1 MFRSRSIKH
10 ARLLIRHAEKLMR
23 YRCDVLSETALADIR
38 HQIEALERSIK
49 ERDLPGV
56 RENSE
61 RLDALVAEHS
71 PSHRE
76 AGWRENCE
84 VILVAIVVAVGVRSY
99 FLQPFKI
106 PTGSMQPTLN
116 GIIGH
121 PRTAPIPNILRQI
134 ADFVILGRNYID
146 VVSREDD
153 QITEIGQRKFL
164 FFFTL
169 SRLICQHQNFLVY
182 AS

>member
-10 ARLLIRHAEKLMR
+10 ARLLIRHAEKLIR
-23 YRCDVLSETALADIR
+23 YRCDVLSDAALADLR
-38 HQIEALERSIK
+38 RQIETLERSIK

-84 VILVAIVVAVGVRSY
+84 VILVAIVVAVGIRSY
-99 FLQPFKI
+99 YLQPFKI

-116 GIIGH
+116 GIIGN
-121 PRTAPIPNILRQI
+121 PTIAPAPNILRQI
-134 ADFVILGRNYID
+134 ADFIILGSNYID

-153 QITEIGQRKFL
+153 QIFQIEQRKFL
-164 FFFTL
+164 FF
-169 SRLICQHQNFLVY
+169 
-182 AS
+182 

>member
-10 ARLLIRHAEKLMR
+10 ARLLIRHAEKLIR
-23 YRCDVLSETALADIR
+23 YRCDVLSHAALADLR
-38 HQIEALERSIK
+38 RQIETLERSIK
-49 ERDLPGV
+49 ERNLPGV

-61 RLDALVAEHS
+61 RLDAMVAEHS

-84 VILVAIVVAVGVRSY
+84 VILVAIVVAVAVRSY
-99 FLQPFKI
+99 FIQPFKI

-121 PRTAPIPNILRQI
+121 PSTKPAPN
-134 ADFVILGRNYID
+134 FVQQVAEFFILGRNYINVVSQTDD
-146 VVSREDD
+146 VVE
-153 QITEIGQRKFL
+153 QIQPRKFL
-164 FFFTL
+164 FFF
-169 SRLICQHQNFLVY
+169 
-182 AS
+182 